1 MDSESLPDNVI
12 PQDIMLQINEPEDN
26 LQTKKHSKSLIH
38 NHFTLNEINNKY
50 NCNYCNKSYKVA
62 EDGSTSTLWKHFK
75 GKHNELYLE
84 INQITEALNKLEI
97 SQSLAFTQESF
108 RNDLVHWIIVDDQP
122 FTVVQNIF
130 FQKMIKR
137 LNSNAIIPSS
147 DTIHNDII
155 KIFNDEKEFL
165 KNKLQ
170 KLSGK
175 ISLTLDGWTSK
186 NQISFLGITIHWITD
201 DWKFNSTVLDFFH
214 LEGPHSGENIASKL
228 FEVLKEFNLLSK
240 ILGISTDNA
249 SNMDKMFN
257 KFEYICNYEGIK
269 FDADNQ
275 RVRCLAHIINLA
287 VQNILKALKGE
298 APENENEILQ
308 ENVSIGSILGV
319 VTKLRILITK
329 IRASPQRKERFKRQ
343 CVALN
348 VKSLELIPDI
358 RTRWN
363 STFYMIKRAFCLREP
378 LHNLAAADKELS
390 SYLLNSIEW
399 DKLNEIQG
407 LLECFQKAT
416 IEMSSENSPTLGQ
429 TVPIYNYL
437 IDNIEDFL
445 EETNTKS
452 NDVINAAN
460 DAKSKLQQYYLSSDR
475 LVYVIATIIDPRH
488 KLQYYID
495 NEFEDEYIN
504 TYKNQIKE
512 LWLTEYKPK
521 NNENDDQNN
530 NNSNQNPL
538 AAHISKKRKTS
549 FIDELEVYLNE
560 PPENFDMDVLA
571 FWKVH
576 ENKFPNLS
584 KMAKDFLAI
593 PKKIKFY

>member
-26 LQTKKHSKSLIH
+26 LQTKKHI
-38 NHFTLNEINNKY
+38 
-50 NCNYCNKSYKVA
+50 A

-122 FTVVQNIF
+122 FTVVQNTF

-175 ISLTLDGWTSK
+175 IFLTLDGWT
-186 NQISFLGITIHWITD
+186 
-201 DWKFNSTVLDFFH
+201 TVLDFSH

-249 SNMDKMFN
+249 FNMDKMFN

-475 LVYVIATIIDPRH
+475 LVYVIATS
-488 KLQYYID
+488 
-495 NEFEDEYIN
+495 
-504 TYKNQIKE
+504 T
-512 LWLTEYKPK
+512 
-521 NNENDDQNN
+521 
-530 NNSNQNPL
+530 NQNPL

-593 PKKIKFY
+593 PGTSVPVERVFSGGTDLITQRRCSLNPEIIRKSMCLKAWLKYKNKN

>member
-1 MDSESLPDNVI
+1 
-12 PQDIMLQINEPEDN
+12 
-26 LQTKKHSKSLIH
+26 
-38 NHFTLNEINNKY
+38 
-50 NCNYCNKSYKVA
+50 
-62 EDGSTSTLWKHFK
+62 
-75 GKHNELYLE
+75 
-84 INQITEALNKLEI
+84 
-97 SQSLAFTQESF
+97 
-108 RNDLVHWIIVDDQP
+108 
-122 FTVVQNIF
+122 
-130 FQKMIKR
+130 MIKR

-170 KLSGK
+170 KLSEK
-175 ISLTLDGWTSK
+175 ISLTLDRWTSK

-201 DWKFNSTVLDFFH
+201 DWKFNSTVLDFSH
-214 LEGPHSGENIASKL
+214 LE
-228 FEVLKEFNLLSK
+228 
-240 ILGISTDNA
+240 GISTDNA

-269 FDADNQ
+269 FDANNQ
-275 RVRCLAHIINLA
+275 RVHCLAQIINLA

-319 VTKLRILITK
+319 VTK
-329 IRASPQRKERFKRQ
+329 
-343 CVALN
+343 
-348 VKSLELIPDI
+348 
-358 RTRWN
+358 
-363 STFYMIKRAFCLREP
+363 P
-378 LHNLAAADKELS
+378 LHNLVAADKELF
-390 SYLLNSIEW
+390 SYLLNSIKW

-416 IEMSSENSPTLGQ
+416 IEMSSENSPTLDQ

-437 IDNIEDFL
+437 IDTNIEDFL

-460 DAKSKLQQYYLSSDR
+460 DAKSKLLQYYLKI
-475 LVYVIATIIDPRH
+475 Y
-488 KLQYYID
+488 
-495 NEFEDEYIN
+495 F
-504 TYKNQIKE
+504 
-512 LWLTEYKPK
+512 
-521 NNENDDQNN
+521 
-530 NNSNQNPL
+530 
-538 AAHISKKRKTS
+538 
-549 FIDELEVYLNE
+549 NE
-560 PPENFDMDVLA
+560 PPENFDMDILA

-593 PKKIKFY
+593 PGTSVPVKRVFSGGTDLVTQRRCSLNLEIIRKSICLKA

>member
-26 LQTKKHSKSLIH
+26 LQTKKHI
-38 NHFTLNEINNKY
+38 
-50 NCNYCNKSYKVA
+50 A

-275 RVRCLAHIINLA
+275 HVRCLAHIINLA

-363 STFYMIKRAFCLREP
+363 STFYMIKRAFCLRE
-378 LHNLAAADKELS
+378 
-390 SYLLNSIEW
+390 
-399 DKLNEIQG
+399 
-407 LLECFQKAT
+407 CFQKAT

-445 EETNTKS
+445 KETNTKS
-452 NDVINAAN
+452 NDIINAAN
-460 DAKSKLQQYYLSSDR
+460 DAKSKLQQYYPSSDG
-475 LVYVIATIIDPRH
+475 LVYVIATTH
-488 KLQYYID
+488 M
-495 NEFEDEYIN
+495 
-504 TYKNQIKE
+504 
-512 LWLTEYKPK
+512 
-521 NNENDDQNN
+521 
-530 NNSNQNPL
+530 
-538 AAHISKKRKTS
+538 SKKRKTS

-560 PPENFDMDVLA
+560 PPENFDMNVLA

-593 PKKIKFY
+593 PGTSVPVERVFSGGTDLITQRRCSLNLEIIRKSMCLKAWLKYKNKN